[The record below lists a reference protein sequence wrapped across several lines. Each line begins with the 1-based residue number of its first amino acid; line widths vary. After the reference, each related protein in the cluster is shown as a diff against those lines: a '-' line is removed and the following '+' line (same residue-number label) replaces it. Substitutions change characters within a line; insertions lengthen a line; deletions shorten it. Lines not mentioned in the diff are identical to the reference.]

1 MEYFSSLGSNLLI
14 EFRLLPLLT
23 QYAIVILIV
32 SGVFVHLFSYNARTA
47 HDAPS
52 IFTTG
57 GIFFTFVGIAEGLFS
72 FDVAKIEDSVPLL
85 LGGLKTAFLASV
97 VGVFIALSIKLRS
110 VLFGAPRSSAP
121 KDVRGASVDD
131 LYQQM
136 VAVQQSIAGK
146 DESTLVSQI
155 KLQRQD
161 TNDRLDLLR
170 KSQSE
175 FMAKMAE
182 NNSKALIDALR
193 EVIRD
198 FNAKISEQFGDN
210 FKQLNLA
217 VGQMLEWQT
226 RYRDQVSE
234 MIAQQAQA
242 VGDLK
247 SASLSLMRVNMLIR
261 TSNKQMRTKNSSP
274 FGRQEKSPNPKNT
287 SSPVPTQTAIAEDH
301 NALRC

>member
-1 MEYFSSLGSNLLI
+1 MEYFSSLASNLLI

-32 SGVFVHLFSYNARTA
+32 SGVFVHLFSYSARTA

-110 VLFGAPRSSAP
+110 VLFRVPKLSAP
-121 KDVRGASVDD
+121 KDVRGATVDD

-136 VAVQQSIAGK
+136 AAVQQSIAGK

-161 TNDRLDLLR
+161 TNDRLDSLR
-170 KSQSE
+170 RSQSE

-182 NNSKALIDALR
+182 NNSKALIEALR

-226 RYRDQVSE
+226 KYRDQVSE
-234 MIAQQAQA
+234 MIVQQAQA
-242 VGDLK
+242 AGDLE
-247 SASLSLMRVNMLIR
+247 SAS
-261 TSNKQMRTKNSSP
+261 SS
-274 FGRQEKSPNPKNT
+274 F
-287 SSPVPTQTAIAEDH
+287 
-301 NALRC
+301 L